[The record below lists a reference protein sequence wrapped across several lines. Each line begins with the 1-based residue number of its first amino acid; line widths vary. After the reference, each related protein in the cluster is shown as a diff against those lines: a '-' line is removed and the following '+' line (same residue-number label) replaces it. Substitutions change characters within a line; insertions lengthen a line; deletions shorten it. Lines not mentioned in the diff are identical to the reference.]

1 MKMILIFIFVG
12 HILSLVLVCH
22 CKGIS
27 DRELER
33 AIDAGACSRGEVTLR
48 CGAASVCGGCGP
60 VIDEFL
66 EARRVEAVPVPSDLA
81 FAAS

>member
-1 MKMILIFIFVG
+1 MKMTLIFIFDG

-33 AIDAGACSRGEVTLR
+33 AIDAGACSPSEVTRR
-48 CGAASVCGGCGP
+48 CGAGSVCGGCRP
-60 VIDEFL
+60 LIDELL
-66 EARRVEAVPVPSDLA
+66 EARRAEAVPAASEIA

>member
-1 MKMILIFIFVG
+1 MKMILIFIFVS
-12 HILSLVLVCH
+12 HILWVVLVCH

-33 AIDAGACSRGEVTLR
+33 AIEAGACSPGEVSRR
-48 CGAASVCGGCGP
+48 CGAGSVCGGCRP
-60 VIDEFL
+60 AIDELL
-66 EARRVEAVPVPSDLA
+66 EARRVEPVPVASELA